1 MRPITS
7 CPECRWCASLG
18 KRVFGLDKVR
28 RNTAGKRSFAGF
40 REQDR
45 LDIGL
50 AYDACDGPTVRIGIG
65 RTWFLLT
72 FHGPKRTMWSS
83 GGPTRPVSCS
93 NGHTD
98 S

>member
-65 RTWFLLT
+65 RISFLRSWLGSDRL
-72 FHGPKRTMWSS
+72 FR
-83 GGPTRPVSCS
+83 R
-93 NGHTD
+93 
-98 S
+98 